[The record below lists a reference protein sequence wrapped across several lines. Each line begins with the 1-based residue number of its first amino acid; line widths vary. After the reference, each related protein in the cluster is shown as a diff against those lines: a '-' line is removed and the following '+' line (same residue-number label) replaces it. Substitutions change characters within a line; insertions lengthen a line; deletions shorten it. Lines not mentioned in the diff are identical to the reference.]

1 MISDNIPI
9 FDEYQAP
16 DELEEPYNQ
25 LYRVYKAITEFNAV
39 ISLNQALLLQEYKQG
54 LIIGLSQVME
64 EIYDESVP
72 YYKTIEFYTGWVI
85 SESDIKKYD
94 IDESQLKYFNRYQ
107 KELQL
112 IEKIMKVTGGCN
124 CEKLWKLGLTTAKG
138 KVRANGGK
146 AWLNGGKLRT
156 HRG

>member
-25 LYRVYKAITEFNAV
+25 LHRVYKAITEFNAV
-39 ISLNQALLLQEYKQG
+39 ISLNQALLLQEYKHS
-54 LIIGLSQVME
+54 LIIVLSQDME
-64 EIYDESVP
+64 EMYDESVP
-72 YYKTIEFYTGWVI
+72 YYKTIEFYTGWEI
-85 SESDIKKYD
+85 SDLDIKKHN
-94 IDESQLKYFNRYQ
+94 IDESQLKHFKRYQ

-124 CEKLWKLGLTTAKG
+124 CESLWKLGLTTVKG